1 MAAEYTASM
10 DMISATQT
18 SEKVMES
25 EESSASSEY
34 SSPSDMETVTSGEE
48 ISDDQQG
55 FTPVKSRKRGISV
68 ESSQSPV
75 HKVSVSGQNL
85 DLNSGSQNGL
95 TVEPK
100 NGLKVYRI
108 ITQDFTSEL
117 EVLALLYC
125 RYPKLD
131 CGRKQIS
138 NRSVLLTPKSQKVC
152 DLLES
157 LKELN
162 GKKVSFEP
170 MKEKSNVQTGVI
182 HYVPIYVTEE
192 AILNTEKVL
201 SAVRITR
208 WDPTSQQKVETE
220 MIKFTYEGPLP
231 AKLQLGICGK
241 FRVRPFVPSPIRC
254 YKCQHFGHVATTC
267 RSRAPKCRLCAGTHM
282 TEQCQIKR
290 NAGQQL
296 VVKCANC
303 GEAHPASSGLCTKLR
318 DITATKRA
326 QAAQKFKPA
335 PLPPTNAWGKT
346 VGEKTTVNQKLVSNR
361 LPIGLAAPK
370 NVNSGKVRGP
380 ITQTHQ
386 GPQNPA
392 KRSFSDFF
400 KNPEQ
405 SAPVAF
411 RGTPQPKQLATKPLG
426 SSLPPGGAQPPK
438 TVVPTTVQT
447 TVQAVAHKDTPMN
460 PKGQTSNT
468 HTEQKGKQVEAP
480 VAEEEQFIELI
491 INAIDMAKRDLDLI
505 QSMMIRNIKQKNGQ
519 IRDYLLKQSEKVT
532 QNLADLRNLM

>member
-18 SEKVMES
+18 SEQIMES
-25 EESSASSEY
+25 EQSSSSSEY
-34 SSPSDMETVTSGEE
+34 SNTLDMETVTSGEE

-55 FTPVKSRKRGISV
+55 FTPVKSRKRG
-68 ESSQSPV
+68 SSGETPPSPV
-75 HKVSVSGQNL
+75 HKVSFSGPIL
-85 DLNSGSQNGL
+85 DLNNGSPNGL
-95 TVEPK
+95 NRVPNT
-100 NGLKVYRI
+100 GLNVYRI
-108 ITQDFTSEL
+108 VTQDFTSEL

-131 CGRKQIS
+131 CGRKQTA
-138 NRSVLLTPKSQKVC
+138 NRSVLLIPKSQKVC

-162 GKKVSFEP
+162 GKQVSFQA
-170 MKEKSNVQTGVI
+170 MKEKSNVQTGVL
-182 HYVPIYVTEE
+182 HYVPSFLSEQ
-192 AILNTEKVL
+192 AILNTDKVL
-201 SAVRITR
+201 SATRIFR
-208 WDPTSQQKVETE
+208 WDPTTQQKIETE
-220 MIKFTYEGPLP
+220 MVKFTYDGQLP
-231 AKLQLGICGK
+231 ARLKLGICGNFK
-241 FRVRPFVPSPIRC
+241 VRPFVPNPTRC
-254 YKCQHFGHVATTC
+254 YKCQKFGHVATTC

-370 NVNSGKVRGP
+370 NVNSGKARGP
-380 ITQTHQ
+380 TTQTH
-386 GPQNPA
+386 PQNPA
-392 KRSFSDFF
+392 KRSFADFF
-400 KNPEQ
+400 QDPEQ
-405 SAPVAF
+405 SAPAAF
-411 RGTPQPKQLATKPLG
+411 RGTPQIKQLTTKPLG

-438 TVVPTTVQT
+438 TVV
-447 TVQAVAHKDTPMN
+447 QAVIHKETPVI
-460 PKGQTSNT
+460 PEKQAISPQS
-468 HTEQKGKQVEAP
+468 EQNGKIAEVP

-491 INAIDMAKRDLDLI
+491 TNAIDMAKRDLDLI
-505 QSMMIRNIKQKNGQ
+505 QKMMIRNIKQKNAQ